1 MFTVGG
7 TGGPGLENTDLEQ
20 EYETQSTEGFS
31 SARGNPQQ
39 DHNTSKTCETST
51 RTHGQDKVI
60 INSWKMTTT

>member
-31 SARGNPQQ
+31 SARGK
-39 DHNTSKTCETST
+39 TLSKITLQKRVRRQLEHTDKT
-51 RTHGQDKVI
+51 RLL
-60 INSWKMTTT
+60 